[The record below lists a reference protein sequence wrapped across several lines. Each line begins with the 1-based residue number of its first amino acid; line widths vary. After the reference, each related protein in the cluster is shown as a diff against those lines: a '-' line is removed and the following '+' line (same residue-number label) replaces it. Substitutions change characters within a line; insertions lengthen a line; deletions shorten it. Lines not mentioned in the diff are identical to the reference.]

1 VPFILK
7 KIPITQN
14 KKIQRFLIDDAGLSL
29 PVSQRI
35 LAKARVFDENG
46 NRMQNGQ
53 TTKGEFIQIAVFE
66 GQTRG
71 LKPIFNAD
79 DFALFDKPTGVIV
92 HPTSRN
98 TEYSLLDEIRYH
110 FGEEANL
117 AHRIDQETSGLVLV
131 TKNKYS
137 DMVLKDMFENKLY
150 DKRYL
155 AVVEGKISKKVS
167 IDGGIKKDPDS
178 IIGVKMKVCDDG
190 KASLTHI
197 TPLSYDPVNNRTLV
211 EASPVTGRQHQI
223 RVHLDHIGH
232 RIVGDPIY
240 GTDEKYADMY
250 LLKKLPNELRVPATG
265 AKRLMLQANYL
276 EFTYEKQQYKL
287 YSKLKFNIDNI

>member
-1 VPFILK
+1 MPFILK
-7 KIPITQN
+7 KIPVIQS
-14 KKIQRFLIDDAGLSL
+14 KKIQQFLIDDAGLSL
-29 PVSQRI
+29 SVSQRI
-35 LAKARVFDENG
+35 LAKARVFDDKG

-53 TTKGEFIQIAVFE
+53 IAKGEFVQIAVFE

-71 LKPIFNAD
+71 LKPIFNAK
-79 DFALFDKPTGVIV
+79 DFALFDKPTGIIV

-155 AVVEGKISKKVS
+155 AVVEGKISKNIS
-167 IDGGIKKDPDS
+167 IEGGIKKDPDS
-178 IIGVKMKVCDDG
+178 IIGVKMKVSDDG

-197 TPLSYDPVNNRTLV
+197 SPISYDPVNNQTLV

-223 RVHLDHIGH
+223 RVHLEHIGH

-240 GTDEKYADMY
+240 GTDEEYADMY
-250 LLKKLPNELRVPATG
+250 LLKKLPRELRAG
-265 AKRLMLQANYL
+265 SNGGL
-276 EFTYEKQQYKL
+276 EGLCCRRIT
-287 YSKLKFNIDNI
+287 